1 MATTS
6 IQKSSTTCS
15 VPLHTQRCTPS
26 TFMKR
31 QTSEIRIVLNKLEP
45 KCGNDSAILNGSL
58 EIKTI
63 GSSATKQS
71 IKEDQPSI
79 YCKGCMHRKER
90 RFFSLSKTQC
100 RCEQIV
106 RRNDENEVDVKAL
119 ATKMENPNSIGKCS
133 TMRNGPLRIP
143 FSDFMIRNSPIFRK
157 KELLLAADNL
167 KPVETNVPVESG
179 GICRKSKMHYIF
191 KDEMFEKKLPVCS
204 TPKIRKSSTES
215 GGLNLLTPPAD
226 ARYIDSENESQDE
239 EQKGSKEGVQQ
250 SRYIADISS
259 NITKDAKNDTAQTM
273 SNEKKEN
280 PEQTLVKCFSL
291 TRSSC
296 RSLTATIRN
305 IRLSRTPSSAPSSP
319 KSNRHSLLS
328 ITADTPSPLRRQK
341 NVKKTKN
348 FNLKSLLNIKE
359 QTPGDNESN
368 SLSNESNDND
378 DLGCT
383 PLLTKENI
391 ERSLSSDQDLAED
404 DPDRTLNWG
413 DKFEFSFICE
423 PSNSDTESE
432 DELDHTFARKA
443 ESFVIP
449 EVKVTTPKV
458 NYGEIDGIG
467 PELRWKQSRDDS
479 TSGMSPFRRSISDPS
494 FLLVDDQVAW
504 PKRNQFIKI
513 DGDNH
518 VTVYQAN
525 VVHLNT
531 LNVSLCYVFFCLSR

>member
-1 MATTS
+1 M
-6 IQKSSTTCS
+6 
-15 VPLHTQRCTPS
+15 
-26 TFMKR
+26 
-31 QTSEIRIVLNKLEP
+31 LNKLEA

-63 GSSATKQS
+63 GPSATKQS
-71 IKEDQPSI
+71 YKEDQPSI
-79 YCKGCMHRKER
+79 HCKGCKHRKER

-100 RCEQIV
+100 KCERIV
-106 RRNDENEVDVKAL
+106 RRNDENEVDVKVL
-119 ATKMENPNSIGKCS
+119 APKMENPIGKCG
-133 TMRNGPLRIP
+133 TMKNGPLRIP

-167 KPVETNVPVESG
+167 KPVETNVLVESD
-179 GICRKSKMHYIF
+179 GICRKSKMHYIL

-226 ARYIDSENESQDE
+226 TRYIDSENESQDE
-239 EQKGSKEGVQQ
+239 DQKASKETGQP
-250 SRYIADISS
+250 RNIADISS
-259 NITKDAKNDTAQTM
+259 NITDTQKDTKKDPAQTV
-273 SNEKKEN
+273 SNEKKDN

-305 IRLSRTPSSAPSSP
+305 IRLSRTPSSAPSSQ

-359 QTPGDNESN
+359 QTVGDNESN
-368 SLSNESNDND
+368 SSYNESNDND

-391 ERSLSSDQDLAED
+391 ERSLSSDQDLTED
-404 DPDRTLNWG
+404 DLDRTLNWG

-423 PSNSDTESE
+423 PSSSDTEMADSE
-432 DELDHTFARKA
+432 DDLDHTFARKP

-449 EVKVTTPKV
+449 EVKVTAPKV
-458 NYGEIDGIG
+458 NYGEIDGFG

-494 FLLVDDQVAW
+494 FLLVDDQVPW

-531 LNVSLCYVFFCLSR
+531 LNVS